1 MDAPKLVSVSFSLVK
16 ILLNRLMMVRYII
29 QCRNE
34 QSAQYKNHTKNSS
47 HFENIY
53 YLFRENEDNDKIK

>member
-1 MDAPKLVSVSFSLVK
+1 
-16 ILLNRLMMVRYII
+16 MMVRYII

-34 QSAQYKNHTKNSS
+34 QSAQYKNHAKNSS